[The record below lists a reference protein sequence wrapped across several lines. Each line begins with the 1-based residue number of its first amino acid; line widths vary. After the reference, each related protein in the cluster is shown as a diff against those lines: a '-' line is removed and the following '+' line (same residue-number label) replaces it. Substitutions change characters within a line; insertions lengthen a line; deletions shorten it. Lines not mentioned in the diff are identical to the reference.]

1 MRDTPGAQ
9 GPREKQGRA
18 EATRRILAAAREL
31 FVQQDPESVPIRRI
45 AEAAN
50 VNHALVH
57 RYYGTKDELLAAV
70 LEREAEFFGAVVD
83 DCADADAAAIAL
95 FDALYD
101 RGDFVTMLTRAT
113 LSGRSAT
120 RRSFESGALHR
131 LVGKLGNAEPGRP
144 ADTEGGSASTANAG
158 SAGGESGTAE
168 ARHAVAAYAALI
180 LGWSVF
186 QEFLAAAVFLDG
198 DEIAEVTDV
207 VRAMASSLLRDYLIV
222 LFARVGEQTAGGDSP
237 DGAVLVVV
245 RKVAADADGTDDG
258 AAFVAD
264 KDPAWDGNKV
274 AVRQGGHRSDEVWL
288 RGRAPR
294 NGTAADPKVERAA
307 RLGPG
312 DVLPQEARPFL
323 PREGD

>member
-1 MRDTPGAQ
+1 LNDTRDSRNAPGAQ
-9 GPREKQGRA
+9 SPQEKQGRA

-70 LEREAEFFGAVVD
+70 LEREAEFFAAVVD
-83 DCADADAAAIAL
+83 DCADADTAAIAL

-131 LVGKLGNAEPGRP
+131 LVAKLGDAEPDRP
-144 ADTEGGSASTANAG
+144 ADTEGGSDSTANT
-158 SAGGESGTAE
+158 GGTGD
-168 ARHAVAAYAALI
+168 ARGMADARYAVAAYAALI

-186 QEFLAAAVFLDG
+186 QEFLAAAVLLDG
-198 DEIAEVTDV
+198 DEVAEVTDF
-207 VRAMASSLLRDYLIV
+207 VRARASSLLR
-222 LFARVGEQTAGGDSP
+222 
-237 DGAVLVVV
+237 
-245 RKVAADADGTDDG
+245 
-258 AAFVAD
+258 
-264 KDPAWDGNKV
+264 
-274 AVRQGGHRSDEVWL
+274 
-288 RGRAPR
+288 
-294 NGTAADPKVERAA
+294 NGFPVS
-307 RLGPG
+307 
-312 DVLPQEARPFL
+312 
-323 PREGD
+323 

>member
-1 MRDTPGAQ
+1 LNETRDSQDTPGPQ
-9 GPREKQGRA
+9 HLRGTQGRA

-45 AEAAN
+45 ADAAN

-70 LEREAEFFGAVVD
+70 LEREAEFFAAVVD
-83 DCADADAAAIAL
+83 DCADADTAAIAL
-95 FDALYD
+95 FDALQD

-131 LVGKLGNAEPGRP
+131 LVAKLADAERARP
-144 ADTEGGSASTANAG
+144 DGAEGGSD
-158 SAGGESGTAE
+158 GTAATDSTGDARGAAD

-198 DEIAEVTDV
+198 DEVAEATDF
-207 VRAMASSLLRDYLIV
+207 VRATASSLLRDESG
-222 LFARVGEQTAGGDSP
+222 R
-237 DGAVLVVV
+237 
-245 RKVAADADGTDDG
+245 
-258 AAFVAD
+258 
-264 KDPAWDGNKV
+264 
-274 AVRQGGHRSDEVWL
+274 L
-288 RGRAPR
+288 R
-294 NGTAADPKVERAA
+294 
-307 RLGPG
+307 
-312 DVLPQEARPFL
+312 
-323 PREGD
+323 